1 MKTKTHSRCGKTFLS
16 LQLYESHVQQEH
28 SDTEEFNFCHEFNW
42 FYLHIGGGHF
52 EMNLVKGFFELNW
65 LPFMEK
71 LCEEMSFT
79 SDAAKLYAK
88 NCKDHH
94 KSWQLLLTLHLS
106 VLRELVLPYVR
117 HCLLT
122 KENYTGKGFFKYV
135 DKSYME
141 IPNLR
146 YIMDQVC
153 RFSQGIINFRIGTR
167 GNNAAL
173 MASAKYMTKEI
184 FHARNHPKYQQIEMY
199 DHIQYLIMPDEVKQQ
214 SDRFT
219 SITTSGHNSTG
230 EDLDFVLE
238 EKNKQLKQWISK
250 GVPTDAVC
258 QKICRNNTVLQTLK
272 ANLYSL

>member
-1 MKTKTHSRCGKTFLS
+1 
-16 LQLYESHVQQEH
+16 
-28 SDTEEFNFCHEFNW
+28 
-42 FYLHIGGGHF
+42 
-52 EMNLVKGFFELNW
+52 
-65 LPFMEK
+65 
-71 LCEEMSFT
+71 
-79 SDAAKLYAK
+79 
-88 NCKDHH
+88 
-94 KSWQLLLTLHLS
+94 
-106 VLRELVLPYVR
+106 
-117 HCLLT
+117 
-122 KENYTGKGFFKYV
+122 
-135 DKSYME
+135 
-141 IPNLR
+141 
-146 YIMDQVC
+146 MDQVC

-214 SDRFT
+214 SDRFA

-250 GVPTDAVC
+250 GVPTDAVW

-272 ANLYSL
+272 VNLYSLEKNYLWEHKDEHFSIDGHILDFDLVNLIERASAKRVYLLKTQYLNDDIDIPNMSYPIPVTPQERDKFEDINNQTKAQIAKEISYCMEMLPEGEMHDYFEVCFKKVKAGKKTEYLSFLAELRDVIRSGLAEDADEVHHHNI